1 MLPKNIY
8 SIRAFGSAAIPYQQQ
23 WVDEHYFLA
32 NFADTLAHLQENLS
46 EDSGESGEKGE
57 SGEGIL
63 SLNAK
68 IRDILRATFVATTAG
83 SMSKVYCEFGKI
95 HKYLT

>member
-1 MLPKNIY
+1 MKTQTDDVAKKDLVD
-8 SIRAFGSAAIPYQQQ
+8 RAFGSAAIPDPTA
-23 WVDEHYFLA
+23 WVHEHYFLA

-46 EDSGESGEKGE
+46 EDSGESGEKSE

-68 IRDILRATFVATTAG
+68 IREILRATFSDDCCWQYVE
-83 SMSKVYCEFGKI
+83 SLF
-95 HKYLT
+95 

>member
-1 MLPKNIY
+1 MKNQTEDVDKKNLVD
-8 SIRAFGSAAIPYQQQ
+8 RAFGSAAIPDPTA
-23 WVDEHYFLA
+23 WVHEHYFLA

-68 IRDILRATFVATTAG
+68 IREILRSTFSDDCWQYVE
-83 SMSKVYCEFGKI
+83 S
-95 HKYLT
+95 LL

>member
-1 MLPKNIY
+1 MKNQTDDVDKKNLVDR
-8 SIRAFGSAAIPYQQQ
+8 SFGSAAIPDPIA
-23 WVDEHYFLA
+23 WVHEHYFLA

-46 EDSGESGEKGE
+46 DDSGESGDSGD

-68 IRDILRATFVATTAG
+68 IREILRATFSDDCWQYVE
-83 SMSKVYCEFGKI
+83 S
-95 HKYLT
+95 LL

>member
-1 MLPKNIY
+1 MKNQTDDVDKKNLVD
-8 SIRAFGSAAIPYQQQ
+8 RAFGSAAIPDPTA
-23 WVDEHYFLA
+23 WVHEHYFLA

-46 EDSGESGEKGE
+46 EDSGESSEKGD

-68 IRDILRATFVATTAG
+68 IRDILRATFSDDCWQYVEG
-83 SMSKVYCEFGKI
+83 
-95 HKYLT
+95 LL

>member
-1 MLPKNIY
+1 MKNQTEDVDKKNLVD
-8 SIRAFGSAAIPYQQQ
+8 RAFGSAAIPDPTA
-23 WVDEHYFLA
+23 WVHEHYFLA
-32 NFADTLAHLQENLS
+32 NFADALAHLQENLS

-68 IRDILRATFVATTAG
+68 IREILRSTFSDDCWQYVE
-83 SMSKVYCEFGKI
+83 S
-95 HKYLT
+95 LL

>member
-1 MLPKNIY
+1 MRNQTDDVDKKNLVD
-8 SIRAFGSAAIPYQQQ
+8 RAFGSAAIPDPTA
-23 WVDEHYFLA
+23 WVHEHYFLA

-68 IRDILRATFVATTAG
+68 IREILRATFSDDCWQYVE
-83 SMSKVYCEFGKI
+83 S
-95 HKYLT
+95 LL

>member
-1 MLPKNIY
+1 MKTQTDDVAKKDLAD
-8 SIRAFGSAAIPYQQQ
+8 RAFGGAAIPDPTA
-23 WVDEHYFLA
+23 WVHEHYFLA

-46 EDSGESGEKGE
+46 DDSGESGEKGD

-68 IRDILRATFVATTAG
+68 IRDILRTTFSDDCWQYVEG
-83 SMSKVYCEFGKI
+83 
-95 HKYLT
+95 LL